1 MEICEQAL
9 VEREP
14 FELLRYLTYMSKKP
28 NERNLSVVIHTYF
41 SPPVA
46 NTAWG
51 DWLRRKYLISL
62 EVNAL

>member
-1 MEICEQAL
+1 METCKQAL
-9 VEREP
+9 GEREP
-14 FELLRYLTYMSKKP
+14 FELLRYLTYVSKMP

-51 DWLRRKYLISL
+51 DWLRRKCLIPI
-62 EVNAL
+62 EGNAL